1 MPFKYINM
9 NIDEVYARIFER
21 NFYRATVLVPGVT
34 YTDKYQDGPAG
45 SIYVHKFADGAPTVP
60 GTPGRDCRTFAL
72 IHSACPILLN
82 NNYQESDK
90 LYQVQLDAISAPA
103 ADALMTRVT
112 QKVRRGRD
120 LSALGCLITEG
131 TRSSNSGVIGSASGN
146 VSALDALAKERTA
159 ASEAAAS
166 SARVV
171 LAAPRFIEQFVREA
185 FGKFTPAYNDNLI
198 RSNARVIDYLDFHI
212 IECNMLSIASASKYY
227 DSTGTL
233 KTVAQTDLAD
243 VDFIMYNPEA
253 FSVIDNLNV
262 MRTIDGGKDF
272 LGVLAQEEVN
282 TGFKVTNSALVRVR
296 RKTAASSS

>member
-1 MPFKYINM
+1 MSIKYGNM
-9 NIDEVYARIFER
+9 NIDEVYARIFEF
-21 NFYRATVLVPGVT
+21 NLYRDTVLMPGVT

-45 SIYVHKFADGAPTVP
+45 AIYIHKFADGAPTVP
-60 GTPGRDCRTFAL
+60 GAPGRDFTHTVASDS
-72 IHSACPILLN
+72 IIQILLN

-90 LYQVQLDAISAPA
+90 LYQVQLNAISASA
-103 ADALMTRVT
+103 VEALLSRVT
-112 QKVRRGRD
+112 QKVRQGRD

-171 LAAPRFIEQFVREA
+171 LAAPRFVEQFIRES

-198 RSNARVIDYLDFHI
+198 KSSARVIDYLDFHI

-262 MRTIDGGKDF
+262 MRVIDGGKDF

-282 TGFKVTNSALVRVR
+282 TGFKVTNPALVRVR